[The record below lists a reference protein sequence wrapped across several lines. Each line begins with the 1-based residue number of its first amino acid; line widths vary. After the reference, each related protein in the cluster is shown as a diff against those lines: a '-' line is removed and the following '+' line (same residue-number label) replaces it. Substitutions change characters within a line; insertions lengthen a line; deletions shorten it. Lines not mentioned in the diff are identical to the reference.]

1 MERAS
6 TAGSIGGRSVIS
18 LDMQPTIQRRPASTA
33 SSVSSLHGDYLL
45 ETGLHGN
52 DVLQTIQEDE

>member
-1 MERAS
+1 MECSS
-6 TAGSIGGRSVIS
+6 TAGSGRSSVASIIVTS
-18 LDMQPTIQRRPASTA
+18 QPNMFRPASA
-33 SSVSSLHGDYLL
+33 SSSVSSLHGDYLL